1 MIDSSELTLQKRLGL
16 NIAARRKSLGWTQEY
31 LSQHMGVDTETI
43 SRFERGVTAPSLKT
57 IEKLARLLTI
67 TIADLLSEST
77 PPEPTQLEV
86 LSRLLEPLVDE
97 DRNYVMASVRSL
109 CHYLS
114 ALRSRGKDYPVNDAG
129 E

>member
-1 MIDSSELTLQKRLGL
+1 MVDDRELSLQKRLGL

-31 LSQHMGVDTETI
+31 LAQHMGVDTETI
-43 SRFERGVTAPSLKT
+43 SRFERGVTAPSLKS
-57 IEKLARLLTI
+57 IEKLAGLLSV
-67 TIADLLSEST
+67 TIADLLGEST
-77 PPEPTQLEV
+77 PPEPTQLEA
-86 LSRLLEPLVDE
+86 LSRLLEPLVEE

-114 ALRSRGKDYPVNDAG
+114 GLRN